1 MQKQAPSVGRI
12 LVAVGFTLS
21 CFALLLFLWVTFGGP
36 IPLKPESYRFTADF
50 PEAITLSKE
59 ADVRIGG
66 VSVGKVK
73 DLSLAP
79 DSECQKDATTC
90 NTTRATIEIDPQ
102 YAPISSDARAI
113 LRSKTLLGETYVE
126 LTSGSQTQP
135 GQADNTNATAR
146 SGTIDVGHVSGGD
159 APQPIPEGGHLAQT
173 QVQDQTQIDEIFQG
187 FDQPTREAF
196 QSWMQNS
203 ALAVNGRGLDLN
215 DAFGNLGPFASD
227 ASDVLGTLRSQE
239 QSLRTLVHDTGD
251 VFAALT
257 EHDQALAGAVVGANR
272 TFGALASQSRALSDT
287 FKILPTFENESR
299 LTLDR
304 LKPFA
309 EDARPVFHD
318 LRPVARNLSPTLH
331 DVRRLAPYVR
341 KLFKNF
347 DPLIKAS
354 ATGLPSLQGFVRELR
369 PVMDGLDPF
378 LANFNP
384 LLRWLDYQAP
394 VVGDFL
400 SNPSSSTADFLPSQA
415 GQNAPLHLSRQMTIF
430 TAESLSIYQ
439 KRIATNRGNGY
450 LQPFAIGSF
459 YPSTQAEIFPSHDCS
474 NTFGGQPVTH
484 NPASSPPQEESGQFP
499 FSSLVNPTSPDQVG
513 PNFPGGTPASPGPSA
528 YAACTVAPN
537 FPSLFGGGAVPVVH
551 QDP

>member
-1 MQKQAPSVGRI
+1 VQKQAPSIGRI

-21 CFALLLFLWVTFGGP
+21 CFGLLLFLWVTFGGP
-36 IPLKPESYRFTADF
+36 VPFKPESYRFTADF
-50 PEAITLSKE
+50 PEAITLQKE

-73 DLSLAP
+73 EIGLAP
-79 DSECQKDATTC
+79 DSECQQDPATC
-90 NTTRATIEIDPQ
+90 NTTRATIEIEPQ

-113 LRSKTLLGETYVE
+113 LRQKTLLGETYVE
-126 LTSGSQTQP
+126 LTTGSQVQP
-135 GQADNTNATAR
+135 GESPANTTAQA
-146 SGTIDVGHVSGGD
+146 STIDVGHISGGD
-159 APQPIPEGGHLAQT
+159 APEPISEGGHLAQT

-187 FDQPTREAF
+187 FDEPTRQAF
-196 QSWMQNS
+196 QSWMQN
-203 ALAVNGRGLDLN
+203 AGIAVNGRGLDLN

-227 ASDVLGTLRSQE
+227 ASDVLGTLRRQE

-257 EHDQALAGAVVGANR
+257 EHDQALAGAIVGGNR

-287 FKILPTFENESR
+287 FKIFPTFENEGR

-304 LKPFA
+304 LKGFA

-318 LRPVARNLSPTLH
+318 LKPVARDLSPTLR
-331 DVRRLAPYVR
+331 DVRNLAPDAR
-341 KLFKNF
+341 TLFKNL

-354 ATGLPSLQGFVRELR
+354 ATGLPSLRGFVRELR

-384 LLRWLDYQAP
+384 LVRWLDYQAP
-394 VVGDFL
+394 VVTDFL
-400 SNPSSSTADFLPSQA
+400 SNPSSSTADFLPFQS

-430 TAESLSIYQ
+430 TSESLSIYPTRL
-439 KRIATNRGNGY
+439 KTNRGNGY

-459 YPSTQAEIFPSHDCS
+459 YPTTQAEIFPSHDCD

-484 NPASSPPQEESGQFP
+484 DPPSSPPQEESGQFP
-499 FSSLVNPTSPDQVG
+499 FSSLVNPTNPNQVG
-513 PNFPGGTPASPGPSA
+513 PNFPGGIPASPGPSA
-528 YAACTVAPN
+528 YAGCTVAPN
-537 FPSLFGGGAVPVVH
+537 YPSIFGGGVIPEVH
-551 QDP
+551 RDN